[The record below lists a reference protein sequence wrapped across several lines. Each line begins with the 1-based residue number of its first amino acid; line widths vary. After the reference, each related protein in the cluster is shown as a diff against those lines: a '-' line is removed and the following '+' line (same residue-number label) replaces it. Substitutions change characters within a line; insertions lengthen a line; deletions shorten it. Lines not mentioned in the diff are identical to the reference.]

1 MPERGHLLPGRFV
14 VGGDSHSCTGGA
26 FGCYMFGI
34 GATEMLGVLVTG
46 EIWLKVPQTIRID
59 WRGRLAAGVAAKDMM
74 LFLCGRLGMAGG
86 NYQAIEYGGS
96 AVAALGMQERMTLS
110 NMTAELG
117 GQVGLIAPDQVTADW
132 LLSVGVASEKI
143 DLAAW
148 QSDPGAPALARHELD
163 AAQLQPQ
170 VAAPGSPANAAN
182 VDTFAA
188 QAINVAYIGACTG
201 AKLEDLRM
209 AAQILG
215 GRRIAKGV
223 DLMVAPASRRDEDTA
238 RKEET
243 LELLLSA
250 GAKLLPNA
258 CNVCAGYGADRFD
271 EHAVVISSTAR
282 NFKGRMGH
290 ADAKVFLGSP
300 WTVAASAVTGRI
312 TDPRELLAYRT
323 PA

>member
-1 MPERGHLLPGRFV
+1 
-14 VGGDSHSCTGGA
+14 
-26 FGCYMFGI
+26 MFGI

-46 EIWLKVPQTIRID
+46 EIWLKVPHTIRIE
-59 WRGRLAAGVAAKDMM
+59 WRGRLAAGVGAKDMM

-86 NYQAIEYGGS
+86 DYQAIEYAGS

-117 GQVGLIAPDQVTADW
+117 GQVGLVAPDEVTADW
-132 LLSVGVASEKI
+132 LRSAGVPTERI
-143 DLAAW
+143 DLAGW
-148 QSDPGAPALARHELD
+148 QGDADAPTLARHELD

-170 VAAPGSPANAAN
+170 VAAPGSPANAAD
-182 VDTFAA
+182 VDAFSS
-188 QAINVAYIGACTG
+188 QAINIAYIGACTG

-209 AAQILG
+209 AAQILR
-215 GRRIAKGV
+215 GRRVAKGV
-223 DLMVAPASRRDEDTA
+223 NLMVAPASRRDEDTA
-238 RKEET
+238 RQEGT

-290 ADAKVFLGSP
+290 PDAKVFLGSP
-300 WTVAASAVTGRI
+300 WTVAASAVAGRI
-312 TDPRELLAYRT
+312 TDPRDLLARGER
-323 PA
+323 P